1 MYKENH
7 VCLYIVFLVIHLLI
21 PYTFL
26 ISDDDS
32 SLQTITTREVETTTI
47 TTTEDVSQLGSTPG
61 TYNIFYSL
69 TLYLRRL
76 LAAVTLLKYWRYV

>member
-1 MYKENH
+1 MYTENH
-7 VCLYIVFLVIHLLI
+7 VCLFKVFLVIHLLT

-32 SLQTITTREVETTTI
+32 SLQTITTREFETTK
-47 TTTEDVSQLGSTPG
+47 TTTEDVSQQGSTPG
-61 TYNIFYSL
+61 TYNVFYSL

-76 LAAVTLLKYWRYV
+76 LAAVTLLKY